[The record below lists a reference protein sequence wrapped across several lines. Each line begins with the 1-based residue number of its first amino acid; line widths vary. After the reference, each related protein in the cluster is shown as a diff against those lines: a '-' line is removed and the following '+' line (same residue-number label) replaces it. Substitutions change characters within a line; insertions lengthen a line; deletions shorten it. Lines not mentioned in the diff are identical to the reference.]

1 MLSSN
6 GVYVQ
11 FADQLSFLKE
21 VHLFPFHYGHYNSLL
36 RIRLS
41 SDNMSTEKYVYKERV
56 KGVDPDQCIPACIW
70 HSEDRIPVLNSLSN
84 DTIDHGL
91 LNEYCSI
98 THNNALLLNEGGANA
113 IGFYLNEAIS
123 TVY

>member
-1 MLSSN
+1 
-6 GVYVQ
+6 
-11 FADQLSFLKE
+11 
-21 VHLFPFHYGHYNSLL
+21 
-36 RIRLS
+36 
-41 SDNMSTEKYVYKERV
+41 MSTEKYVYRERV